1 VSSKHRKIHAA
12 LFEEP
17 TRADIAWR
25 DVESLFRALGAQ
37 VTQGAGS
44 RVWVALNGVRACFHE
59 PHPEKEIGKPAVRS
73 VRQFLRE
80 AGEGL

>member
-1 VSSKHRKIHAA
+1 MNNKHARTRAA

-25 DVESLFRALGAQ
+25 DVVSLFKALGAD
-37 VTQGAGS
+37 VKQGAGS

-59 PHPEKEIGKPAVRS
+59 PHPEKEISKSAVRS
-73 VRQFLRE
+73 VCRFLMN
-80 AGEGL
+80 AGEGP